1 MFYLILLG
9 LCMGSFVNAWVW
21 RLHQQSKKT
30 AKKAKNNNEYS
41 ILNGRSMCVECKH
54 ALAWYDLIP
63 VISWLTLGGKCRY
76 CKKPISA
83 QYPAVELA
91 TAGLFG
97 LSYAYFPLKPLN
109 GGAEYMLLA
118 LWLSMIVGFMAMTVY
133 DLRWM
138 LLPDKL
144 TRMFTI
150 VAAAYV
156 LLYAL
161 TASDPGVVSRALM
174 GGLVVGGLFY
184 GLFQVSGGKWIGGG
198 DVKLGF
204 MLGLLAGG
212 PLEGFMV
219 IFLASL
225 LGTLAVA
232 PLLVGGKDRLKM
244 RIPFGPFLIAAT
256 IIVFLFS
263 ADIINWYQTVTF
275 FY

>member
-1 MFYLILLG
+1 M
-9 LCMGSFVNAWVW
+9 
-21 RLHQQSKKT
+21 QSKKGT
-30 AKKAKNNNEYS
+30 KKTKPSQAYS
-41 ILNGRSMCVECKH
+41 ILHGRSMCVECEHPLK
-54 ALAWYDLIP
+54 WNDLIP
-63 VISWLTLGGKCRY
+63 VISWVGLKGKCRY

-97 LSYAYFPLKPLN
+97 LSYAYFPLQPLN
-109 GGAEYMLLA
+109 GGAEYLLLA
-118 LWLSMIVGFMAMTVY
+118 LWLSIIVGFMAMTVY

-144 TRMFTI
+144 TKIFT
-150 VAAAYV
+150 VFAVVYV
-156 LLYAL
+156 LVNAL
-161 TASDPGVVSRALM
+161 MVNDPSVISRALF
-174 GGLVVGGLFY
+174 GVAIVGGLFY
-184 GLFQVSGGKWIGGG
+184 TLFQVSGGKWIGGG

-212 PLEGFMV
+212 VLEGFMV

-225 LGTLAVA
+225 LGTLASV
-232 PLLVGGKDRLKM
+232 PLLAGGKDKLKM

-275 FY
+275 LY